1 MRRILVPISW
11 WAALLG
17 LWLLIVGT
25 KARLELYAGLIA
37 AAVALAAL
45 EVVRRQGLLV
55 FRPDWEWIPR
65 LGALPF
71 WALYDFG
78 VVTLALV
85 RSLARGRRVQGA
97 FLAVP
102 FPAGDR
108 RARYAFRRA
117 LATTGGTIDA
127 NAIVVDIDPERSLAL
142 LHAIDPNRKT
152 GREVL

>member
-1 MRRILVPISW
+1 MWWNGAPDSRTDFLVGRAP
-11 WAALLG
+11 
-17 LWLLIVGT
+17 
-25 KARLELYAGLIA
+25 R
-37 AAVALAAL
+37 AVAAHRRDEGAAGA
-45 EVVRRQGLLV
+45 VRRADRRRG
-55 FRPDWEWIPR
+55 RAR
-65 LGALPF
+65 C
-71 WALYDFG
+71 
-78 VVTLALV
+78 
-85 RSLARGRRVQGA
+85 ARGRRVQGA

-152 GREVL
+152 GREV